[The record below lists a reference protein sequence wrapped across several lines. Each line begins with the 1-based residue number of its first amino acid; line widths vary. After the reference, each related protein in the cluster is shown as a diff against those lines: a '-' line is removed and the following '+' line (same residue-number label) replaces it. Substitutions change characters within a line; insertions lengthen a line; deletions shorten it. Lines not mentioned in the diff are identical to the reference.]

1 VPHFAATN
9 LPKPLSPLYPYHLPP
24 AVVSLAET
32 YTLSPDLL
40 ALLSEITAHTTSS
53 LVTHETANL
62 QYRFLSLLSTHPYQH
77 PLPSSTIP
85 TKTCCSQVHQE
96 QSEMIQELFLIGGVL
111 FLSLPHMC
119 ALLPIRPID
128 YGYLLSRLTVL
139 ASSHFDSHTLRR
151 HPEFLLWLSFLGVV
165 FSSPSISFSTRAR
178 EPSWLLLQLRVV
190 SAVLEITS
198 WEEMK
203 MALGTMWA
211 IEQRHE
217 MPYRCLW
224 EEAVIDL
231 DICSEV

>member
-1 VPHFAATN
+1 
-9 LPKPLSPLYPYHLPP
+9 
-24 AVVSLAET
+24 
-32 YTLSPDLL
+32 
-40 ALLSEITAHTTSS
+40 
-53 LVTHETANL
+53 
-62 QYRFLSLLSTHPYQH
+62 
-77 PLPSSTIP
+77 
-85 TKTCCSQVHQE
+85 
-96 QSEMIQELFLIGGVL
+96 MIQELFLIGGVL